1 MENSNARKILK
12 RLQRLGEAK
21 DKHKN
26 HHMKECAFKAQ
37 PKASTNMAKQV
48 PTWQL
53 LHWKM
58 LRLWKTKMHLC
69 FSRFLNKKWC
79 QILKLES
86 T

>member
-1 MENSNARKILK
+1 
-12 RLQRLGEAK
+12 
-21 DKHKN
+21 
-26 HHMKECAFKAQ
+26 
-37 PKASTNMAKQV
+37 
-48 PTWQL
+48 L